1 MSVTRTKSD
10 SVGKKLA
17 QIRELERALEVFLHD
32 EATVTRMDSDSS
44 VGRKE
49 VQIQELEQRLTA
61 FLEEEKILERE
72 KKELISYLEE
82 EIDKRTELLKTGSS
96 FDESTDTAAVL
107 ALTSLGGPEPST

>member
-1 MSVTRTKSD
+1 MSVTRTDSD

-17 QIRELERALEVFLHD
+17 QIRELERALEAFSHD
-32 EATVTRMDSDSS
+32 EATVTRMDLDS

-49 VQIQELEQRLTA
+49 VQIQELERRLAA

-82 EIDKRTELLKTGSS
+82 EIDKGVPLYFAT
-96 FDESTDTAAVL
+96 FPL
-107 ALTSLGGPEPST
+107 ALALLLADPTKKKL

>member
-1 MSVTRTKSD
+1 MSATRTNSD

-17 QIRELERALEVFLHD
+17 QIRELERALEAFSHD

-49 VQIQELEQRLTA
+49 VQIQELERRLAA

-82 EIDKRTELLKTGSS
+82 EIDKGTELLKTGSS
-96 FDESTDTAAVL
+96 FDERMDTAAKETKKIEQNNL
-107 ALTSLGGPEPST
+107 L